1 MTKAAPRSATPTIK
15 KVGKRGAAARA
26 VAADATPHPVRPHAG
41 NDAAPPASTREVRRG
56 RPRVRPVALAAS
68 QRGPAA
74 SERET
79 EDTEDRIYRAVFE
92 SVMSQRLAPGTKL
105 PEAALCELFG
115 VGRSVVQKV
124 LQRLAHDHI
133 VALRPNRGAM
143 VAMPT
148 REEVGK
154 LFEARRALEAAIVPL
169 VAQFATRADY
179 AALRRQLK
187 AEHRAMHH
195 APQNE
200 WARLASTF
208 HLRLAELS
216 RNPILERY
224 LKELMSRCALVV
236 AIYEAPGN
244 APCEHDEHVRVV
256 DDIERGDVA
265 RAIATMDAH
274 LRDLESNIDLVED
287 QTGKSLAHM
296 LGFD

>member
-1 MTKAAPRSATPTIK
+1 MPVMTKAASRSAAPAIK
-15 KVGKRGAAARA
+15 KAGKRGA
-26 VAADATPHPVRPHAG
+26 VTGDATPPPAHRRAA
-41 NDAAPPASTREVRRG
+41 NDASPPAAAREVRRG
-56 RPRVRPVALAAS
+56 RPRVRPVALEAS

-74 SERET
+74 SERDA

-216 RNPILERY
+216 RNPILKRY

-256 DDIERGDVA
+256 DDIERGNVA